1 MFKIISEFIDP
12 SITKI
17 FALILMALNFIFTTK
32 EEIIIV
38 DLFLNYYCQVAGV
51 KNHLLDPTKVGS
63 KTQQKFLNLWI

>member
-17 FALILMALNFIFTTK
+17 FATK